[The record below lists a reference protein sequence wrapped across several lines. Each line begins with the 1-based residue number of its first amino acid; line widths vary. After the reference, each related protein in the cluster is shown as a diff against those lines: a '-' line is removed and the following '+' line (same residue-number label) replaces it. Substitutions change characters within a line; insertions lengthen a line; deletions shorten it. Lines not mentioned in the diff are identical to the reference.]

1 VKRPIKAGVAF
12 VYTILVN
19 ILIAMPSA
27 WVAFALAWV
36 GISGYS
42 ATVTVS
48 EQQGAQTQ
56 QEAFDYTFLKPS
68 SATMH
73 VVSGPNTGVTVVWGG
88 GTTVVAHRGSGLTA
102 MFKKT
107 FPLHDPHVTTIRG
120 SSLDQLSFGA
130 ILIHGADTAGVVSE
144 GDGPTIDAVPT
155 DQVTLVPT
163 NAMIDTGLT
172 LEVVDLSKATH
183 LPVRLSG
190 YEGTTLVRTIDFSN
204 VVLKP

>member
-1 VKRPIKAGVAF
+1 MYVLMV
-12 VYTILVN
+12 
-19 ILIAMPSA
+19 MPPA

-42 ATVTVS
+42 ARVTAS
-48 EQQGAQTQ
+48 EQLGSKTQ
-56 QEAFDYTFLKPS
+56 QEVFDYTFLKPS

-73 VVSGPNTGVTVVWGG
+73 ILTGNNAGVTVVWSG

-107 FPLHDPHVTTIRG
+107 FPLHDPQVTTIRG

-130 ILIHGADTAGVVSE
+130 ILTHGADTAGVVAE
-144 GDGPTIDAVPT
+144 GNGPTIDGVPT
-155 DQVTLVPT
+155 DEVTLVPT
-163 NAMIDTGLT
+163 NAVIDTGLT
-172 LEVVDLSKATH
+172 LEVVDLSKVTH

-190 YEGTTLVRTIDFSN
+190 YEGPTLVRTIDFSD
-204 VVLKP
+204 VDVH